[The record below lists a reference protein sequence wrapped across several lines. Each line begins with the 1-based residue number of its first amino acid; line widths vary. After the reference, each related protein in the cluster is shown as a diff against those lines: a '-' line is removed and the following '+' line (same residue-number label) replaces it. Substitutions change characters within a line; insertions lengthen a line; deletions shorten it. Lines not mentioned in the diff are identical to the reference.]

1 MSELSWK
8 DLALKA
14 FEAGDKRQ
22 AAAIL
27 GKHQRDAMGCPL
39 MLQIYALSLED
50 QHTARALLELAA
62 WDLFPADPGCHYNL
76 AVVNQE
82 FDLLAEAERGY
93 AQTLRLNPTHSGALN
108 NLSDLLRRRGRISDA
123 WNLVQSYID
132 AGYPVAGLE
141 MRFAKIADEAE
152 YPDEAQSWFE
162 LAKAVAPDDQHV
174 SWEAA
179 MADLKDE
186 RFAAGWKGYEA
197 RKAIYNHEVLGLVQ
211 YELPE
216 WEGKPL
222 NGRSLLIHKEQG
234 LGDMIMFASCLADL
248 SLKKGDNV
256 HIAVQAPLARLF
268 ACNFTEATVWMSE
281 SKADEPTAA
290 MQYWM
295 QAAGPIDCQISLA
308 SIARITRSIQFPKPV
323 AYLEAV
329 SAEVAVWRERIA
341 RIAPENEISKIKAG
355 LVLTARR
362 SGASGPGVA
371 DGVGKTIA
379 AHFVSPF
386 GSAVGISWFSLHD
399 RQTAD
404 HLATL
409 SELDVVDCS
418 PWLLDMA
425 DTAALIANL
434 DVVVAVDTAV
444 AHLAGAM
451 GKKVLLMLRERT
463 DWRWGRNRTDCL
475 WYPDVEIF
483 RQTRDGDWHDVI
495 GQVSARLAQLTKANE
510 APVAAKA
517 KKRPERTISK

>member
-1 MSELSWK
+1 MSEPSWK
-8 DLALKA
+8 NVALEA
-14 FEAGDKRQ
+14 FEAGDRLQ
-22 AAAIL
+22 AAAVL
-27 GKHQRDAMGCPL
+27 AEHQPEVMGCPL
-39 MLQIYALSLED
+39 MLQIYALSAED
-50 QHTARALLELAA
+50 QNTARALLELAA

-93 AQTLRLNPTHSGALN
+93 AQTLRLNPAHSGALN

-123 WNLVQSYID
+123 WNLVQRYID
-132 AGYPVAGLE
+132 GGYPAAGLE
-141 MRFAKIADEAE
+141 IRFAKIADEAG
-152 YPDEAQSWFE
+152 YPDVAQSWFDQ
-162 LAKAVAPDDQHV
+162 ARAAAPDDPQV

-179 MADLKDE
+179 MADLRDE
-186 RFAAGWKGYEA
+186 RFAAGWQGYEA
-197 RKAIYNHEVLGLVQ
+197 RKAIYDHGVLGLVH
-211 YELPE
+211 YDLPE
-216 WEGKPL
+216 WDGKPL
-222 NGRSLLIHKEQG
+222 KGRSLLIHKEQG

-248 SLKKGDNV
+248 PLKKGDTV
-256 HIAVQAPLARLF
+256 HLAVQAPLSRLF
-268 ACNFTEATVWMSE
+268 ANNFTEATVWTSE
-281 SKADEPTAA
+281 SKADEPTSAT
-290 MQYWM
+290 QYWM

-308 SIARITRSIQFPKPV
+308 SIARLTRIKEFPKPV
-323 AYLEAV
+323 PYLQANP
-329 SAEVAVWRERIA
+329 SEVAVWKDRIA
-341 RIAPENEISKIKAG
+341 RIAPESAISTIKAG

-379 AHFVSPF
+379 AHLGSPF
-386 GSAVGISWFSLHD
+386 TSDIGISWFSLHD

-409 SELDVVDCS
+409 SGLDVVDCS
-418 PWLLDMA
+418 PWLLDLA

-483 RQTRDGDWHDVI
+483 RQERDGDWHDVI
-495 GQVSARLAQLTKANE
+495 GQVSARLAQLTKTNE

-517 KKRPERTISK
+517 KKRPERALSK